1 MKTKQTLQKH
11 RDVKSYCVFGGSE
24 PIKCGWVQA
33 HQDKQGWD
41 SDKLS
46 EVPRIQKFKEAFTL
60 TFLS

>member
-1 MKTKQTLQKH
+1 MVKTKQTLQKH

-46 EVPRIQKFKEAFTL
+46 EDISWVKYHGTERRHQ
-60 TFLS
+60 